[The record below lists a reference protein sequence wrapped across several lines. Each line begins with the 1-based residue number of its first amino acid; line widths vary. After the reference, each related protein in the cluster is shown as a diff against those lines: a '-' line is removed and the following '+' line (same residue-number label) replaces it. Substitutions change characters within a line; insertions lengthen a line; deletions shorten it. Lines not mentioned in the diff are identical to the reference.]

1 MKSHNSDEFIDI
13 LNVLTADTITFVVA
27 EDQVGLFRGLLFDHL
42 IDFLS
47 FQLSIEDLSQCRTPN
62 GQTCFKGI
70 QEIKSKLYLPSVE
83 DPLSIIDVLGASA
96 GVDMIDLSDGN
107 FRESLDYQTG
117 KYVFIN
123 FGDNSKVETKSV
135 KLTRHDRMITTF
147 YNELLLQ
154 NQLQITVIFTGK
166 RHQKRV
172 VREIFSPYATD
183 NSNST
188 NGSSVIEDD
197 DGAIWKTEK
206 ALLYYTSMKLED
218 KWSEIHSMN
227 VTHVTANV
235 FQADT
240 QIIVSVFVNNSYTF
254 EKLDKFKFIITLEN
268 GSWWVNEFKW
278 NYEPLFSNRLISA
291 AEGFSFHCT
300 PAIRLANQNQTVVIT
315 WEGLQL
321 QPKFDSVEGQIMESF
336 GDTYDCVGF
345 VSPVILSGLLVTFM
359 MLFVLFI
366 GISCMMDIKP
376 INRFDNPKGKTITV
390 IVDG

>member
-1 MKSHNSDEFIDI
+1 M
-13 LNVLTADTITFVVA
+13 
-27 EDQVGLFRGLLFDHL
+27 

-83 DPLSIIDVLGASA
+83 DPSSIIEVLGSFA
-96 GVDMIDLSDGN
+96 GVDMIEIDLSDGN
-107 FRESLDYQTG
+107 FRESLNYQTG

-123 FGDNSKVETKSV
+123 FGDDSKVETKSV

-147 YNELLLQ
+147 YNELLSQNELQ
-154 NQLQITVIFTGK
+154 VTVIFTGK

-188 NGSSVIEDD
+188 NGSSVKEVDVGD
-197 DGAIWKTEK
+197 IWKTEK
-206 ALLYYTSMKLED
+206 ALLYYISMNLED
-218 KWSEIHSMN
+218 KWSENHSMN
-227 VTHVTANV
+227 VTNVTANA

-240 QIIVSVFVNNSYTF
+240 QIIVSVSVNKSYTF
-254 EKLDKFKFIITLEN
+254 KELDIFNFIITLEN
-268 GSWWVNEFKW
+268 GSWWVNQFTW
-278 NYEPLFSNRLISA
+278 NDESLFSNRLISA

-300 PAIRLANQNQTVVIT
+300 PAIRLANQNQTVIIT

-321 QPKFDSVEGQIMESF
+321 QPKFDSVEGQLMKSF

-345 VSPVILSGLLVTFM
+345 VSPVILSGLLVSFM

-366 GISCMMDIKP
+366 GFSCLLDIKP
-376 INRFDNPKGKTITV
+376 INRFDNPKDKTITV